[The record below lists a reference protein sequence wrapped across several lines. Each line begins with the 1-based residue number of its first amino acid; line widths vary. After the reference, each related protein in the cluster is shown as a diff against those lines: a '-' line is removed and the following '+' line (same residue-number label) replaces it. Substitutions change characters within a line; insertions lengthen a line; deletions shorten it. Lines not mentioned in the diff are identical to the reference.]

1 MAIDRSSP
9 YLKVPPSA
17 RWRDSMADRPP
28 ASINP
33 HHAPSFEIG
42 PEDRI
47 ASAGSCFAQRIS
59 EALRERGYNYLMAE
73 RGPPILSDAA
83 KTELGYGV
91 YSARYGNLYTA
102 AQLLQLFQRAFGQFE
117 PVEPVWR
124 NSAGGF
130 VDPFRSGVQLGGF
143 ATETECLWDR
153 KSHLKAVRRVLEEM
167 DVFIFTLGLTE
178 SWCSA
183 EDGAVFPNCPGSGL
197 GGVFDPEKHLF
208 HNHSVSEVVEQFDAS
223 MALLNAVNPR
233 ARIILTVSPV
243 PLIATFEPRHVL
255 QSTVYSKSVLRVACD
270 EITRRHDRVSY
281 FASYEIV
288 TATGDSGRYFLSDRR
303 EVSDEAV
310 AHVIECFGH
319 QYMGSNFEA
328 LASAPPPDAPAPAV
342 GPRPVCDEEEV
353 LRAIAEEA
361 KAAAA
366 Q

>member
-1 MAIDRSSP
+1 
-9 YLKVPPSA
+9 
-17 RWRDSMADRPP
+17 MADRAP

-33 HHAPSFEIG
+33 HHAPSFQIG
-42 PEDRI
+42 AQDRI

-59 EALRERGYNYLMAE
+59 EALRAKGYNYLMTE
-73 RGPPILSDAA
+73 PGPPLLSDQAR
-83 KTELGYGV
+83 TELGYGI

-102 AQLLQLFQRAFGQFE
+102 MQLLQLFQRAFGQFE

-130 VDPFRSGVQLGGF
+130 VDPFRSGVQPGGF

-153 KSHLKAVRRVLEEM
+153 KSHLKAVRRVFEEM

-178 SWCSA
+178 SWSSA
-183 EDGAVFPNCPGSGL
+183 ADGAVFPNCPGSGL

-208 HNHSVSEVVEQFDAS
+208 HNFRVSEVVEQFDAFIR
-223 MALLNAVNPR
+223 LLDEVNPR

-270 EITRRHDRVSY
+270 EIVQRHERVSY

-288 TATGDSGRYFLSDRR
+288 TATGDSNRYFLSDRR
-303 EVSDEAV
+303 DVSEAAV
-310 AHVIECFGH
+310 SHVIDCFGH

-328 LASAPPPDAPAPAV
+328 VASAAPPSAAAAAP
-342 GPRPVCDEEEV
+342 GPRPVCDEDEV
-353 LRAIAEEA
+353 LRAMADEA
-361 KAAAA
+361 KADVAR
-366 Q
+366 